1 MGHLVC
7 DKCEGCYELEP
18 GESQDDFS
26 NKCECG
32 GKFFYEDA
40 KDNLKKKAVITP
52 CPECGM
58 ENIGNVLF
66 CQECG
71 IKIKDNSNS
80 ENNNN
85 NSQIIKNNK
94 NNKLHENIQNGSKGK
109 KAKKFSG
116 DKQLIIVGVIC
127 CLGLFFIL
135 GGFGII
141 FPEKTTS
148 YANTSNPPS
157 ISSDTPTADTSGGI
171 LVIGGLLTNTGSH
184 DYTDIGITIR
194 GYDNKGNLIIQQDK
208 NVNDLSSGD
217 SENYDISANWAG
229 KPNVSKI
236 TIEVVNAT
244 EV

>member
-7 DKCEGCYELEP
+7 DKCEGCFKLEP
-18 GESQDDFS
+18 GENLKMISLIS
-26 NKCECG
+26 VSVEV
-32 GKFFYEDA
+32 KFFYEDA

-148 YANTSNPPS
+148 YCQYFKSSFNIIRHPYSRYKWRNTCYRWASNQYR
-157 ISSDTPTADTSGGI
+157 IA
-171 LVIGGLLTNTGSH
+171 
-184 DYTDIGITIR
+184 
-194 GYDNKGNLIIQQDK
+194 
-208 NVNDLSSGD
+208 
-217 SENYDISANWAG
+217 
-229 KPNVSKI
+229 
-236 TIEVVNAT
+236 
-244 EV
+244 